1 MKIRFVNP
9 SELFHSHGPVVRQH
23 PLSDYY
29 DHDEIGI
36 STYLQVLPS
45 IALYGFKYAVPISKS
60 RKILDGNFRA
70 FCAEELGIKVPVI
83 ICKNNA
89 ENRSRL
95 NYKLLWIIR
104 KLVGK
109 KYLFKRKWKNPRF
122 NKKFARVLSYCIF
135 QKNILNEVDETPYK
149 KQLKVLFIFDIA
161 GVGADLADYINR
173 NNFGVAYVVHREQFD
188 RFYMTRSFGY
198 NIVPRCSVK
207 KFILIVIKQLLFFKP
222 EIVHINAW
230 SKAVL
235 FTKIFAPKS
244 KIIIQFHGTDL
255 RGKKI
260 PWYVKLFSNKIL
272 VSTKDLLRKKTIYM
286 GVPLGD

>member
-1 MKIRFVNP
+1 VNP
-9 SELFHSHGPVVRQH
+9 SKLFYSHGPVVRQH
-23 PLSDYY
+23 LLSDYY
-29 DHDEIGI
+29 DQDEIGI

-60 RKILDGNFRA
+60 GYNLDGNFRV

-89 ENRSRL
+89 ENRGRL
-95 NYKLLWIIR
+95 NYKLFWIIR
-104 KLVGK
+104 KLFGK
-109 KYLFKRKWKNPRF
+109 NYLFKRKWKNPQF
-122 NKKFARVLSYCIF
+122 NKKFDNVPSYCIF
-135 QKNILNEVDETPYK
+135 QKNILDEVEEKPYQK
-149 KQLKVLFIFDIA
+149 RLKVLFIFDIA
-161 GVGADLADYINR
+161 GVGTDLADYINS
-173 NNFGVAYVVHREQFD
+173 NNIGKAYVVHRQQYD
-188 RFYMTRSFGY
+188 GFYISRSFDY

-207 KFILIVIKQLLFFKP
+207 KFILIVIKHLLFFRP

-244 KIIIQFHGTDL
+244 KIIMQFHGTDL

-260 PWYVKLFSNKIL
+260 PWYVKLFSNKVL
-272 VSTKDLLRKKTIYM
+272 VSTKDLIRKETRYM
-286 GVPLGD
+286 GVPVGD